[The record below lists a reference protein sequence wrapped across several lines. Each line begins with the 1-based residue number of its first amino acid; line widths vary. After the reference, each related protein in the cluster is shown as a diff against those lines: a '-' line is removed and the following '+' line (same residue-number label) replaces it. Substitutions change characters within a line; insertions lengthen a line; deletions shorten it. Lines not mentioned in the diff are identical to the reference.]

1 MGEELQ
7 LGAALGEL
15 ELRAAGKGKRLS
27 GRFPYGSTAVLSDGG
42 RTGRPRKERFKPRA
56 FEYRVRQPDAEI
68 HLLVGHDYAQPLAR
82 KLDDS
87 LRLRDTEDALFFEA
101 EIAPE
106 LEDAPYFANFWATL
120 RAGLIGGIS
129 PGFRLPPERAV
140 PRAEAETFEDEEVK
154 PAEGM
159 FGAIIRSIGAAL
171 LFELSL
177 VVLPAYKETEVEARG
192 SANLPDLP
200 GLIRQPLSHLR
211 RWRP

>member
-1 MGEELQ
+1 MEELQ

-15 ELRAAGKGKRLS
+15 ELRAAGKGKRLR

-42 RTGRPRKERFKPRA
+42 RTGRPRKEKFKPRA
-56 FEYRVRQPDAEI
+56 FEYRVKQPDAEI

-82 KLDDS
+82 KLDGG
-87 LRLRDTEDALFFEA
+87 LRLRDADDALTFEA
-101 EIAPE
+101 DISPE
-106 LEDAPYFANFWATL
+106 LEDAPYFRNFWAAFA
-120 RAGLIGGIS
+120 AGLIGGIS

-140 PRAEAETFEDEEVK
+140 PRAEAETYEDEEVK
-154 PAEGM
+154 PAQGM

-177 VVLPAYKETEVEARG
+177 VVMPAYKSTSVEAR
-192 SANLPDLP
+192 S
-200 GLIRQPLSHLR
+200 GLIRPPAPMSHLR